1 MEPLIISNIDS
12 KYHTTL
18 GIDLHRSGS
27 EKGMRTELKFFD
39 RCSAYPVDVEITLKG
54 EKTVVRD
61 ADAVSVV
68 INGEFE
74 YGDLLRM
81 CKMVLSQHAL
91 HRKILYGDT
100 DRYAIFGVDKEDD
113 SDHVD

>member
-1 MEPLIISNIDS
+1 MEPLIIRNETS

-27 EKGMRTELKFFD
+27 EKNMRTKLKFFD
-39 RCSAYPVDVEITLKG
+39 ACSAYPVDVEVMLNG

-61 ADAVSVV
+61 ADAVSIV
-68 INGEFE
+68 IKGEFE

-81 CKMVLSQHAL
+81 CKMVLAQHAL

-100 DRYAIFGVDKEDD
+100 DRYAIFGVDIEDD

>member
-1 MEPLIISNIDS
+1 MEPLIINNIDS

-27 EKGMRTELKFFD
+27 EKSMRTELKFFD
-39 RCSAYPVDVEITLKG
+39 ACSAYPVDVEITLKG

-61 ADAVSVV
+61 VDSASIV